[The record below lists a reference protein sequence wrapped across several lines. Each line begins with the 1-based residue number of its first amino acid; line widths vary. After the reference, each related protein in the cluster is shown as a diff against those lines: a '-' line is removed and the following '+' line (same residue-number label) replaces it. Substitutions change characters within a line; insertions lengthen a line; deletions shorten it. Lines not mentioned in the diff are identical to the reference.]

1 MGFFFIFKNQ
11 AWTYIF
17 VNFSRPLDQQK
28 KYKIILVCTFIL
40 CALVASYGKNDIVVI
55 QCICLQVLKRRVI
68 QNLMNEILLKKLN
81 L

>member
-28 KYKIILVCTFIL
+28 KCDADCRITHVDTRWPGSVHDSHIWNNSNVFPIMQNLHARDHNFFLI
-40 CALVASYGKNDIVVI
+40 GKF
-55 QCICLQVLKRRVI
+55 CLQ
-68 QNLMNEILLKKLN
+68 
-81 L
+81 